1 MLKFDKLT
9 LELQW
14 IDTNICFCGG
24 GDDSDGAADNNPE
37 DAAAGR
43 FSGRGNT
50 QAAAGTPS
58 RGTTF
63 GVNGV
68 SKTGSTALDAQIG
81 WTDDDNRGNPGAN
94 FNALSNA
101 TSEQTAAAVAAA
113 REAQDRGGSPGQV
126 ESAVGSALDN
136 YSTGTVD
143 RSGGLTDKGR
153 SYIDDIVNQT
163 FAPPSDSPVSQALS
177 AGDVTSPGLMLPD
190 EVAFTQGMRG
200 TVPTISPAEE
210 LRQATARMMGDDP
223 NAPAALTVAQR
234 AALTPDQKIDDQI
247 ARNRAAITGMNLT
260 PEEQAEREAIAARQ
274 QAFVTGIMT
283 TPQATAANVLQGTT
297 PSDMARMATADA
309 GMITDSSP
317 RSNQVVLGGGVDDMG
332 SGVPLGESYGRFTP
346 GTDDMGSGVLPG
358 GSYDRFT
365 LGSDNMNL
373 VNDARF
379 GGPATLPTAAGTVRD
394 LQRARNDASMLED
407 LRTTAPASIAAGPV
421 LSGATTV
428 DDDFAEMGQRGGL
441 TQAQIN
447 AGIGYDARGLPRGL
461 QTFTNNQGITA
472 TTNLA
477 GTTQAQRDNMP
488 FYMNPEE
495 GGLVDS
501 IFGNPLDTAYGYELN
516 RQGDVTGIV
525 GKPGGGGMI
534 GAGMQLL
541 TDAIMG
547 PPESV
552 EDLLNRGVYSGYG
565 AGSQIVDES
574 DGGGDSPTKAP
585 NDPCPAG
592 YKMVDGAC
600 QISGDEATDPAA
612 PSSGFVINPNTGLP
626 TLFQPTTQ
634 ATQVGPINPF
644 VLQPYPR
651 PPVAIN
657 PPRPMQGIQALSPT
671 GAALGKAI

>member
-1 MLKFDKLT
+1 MINFFPELKRPKSDGMRSALG
-9 LELQW
+9 LEDLRNPFE
-14 IDTNICFCGG
+14 IHLGLFGE
-24 GDDSDGAADNNPE
+24 DDSSDGAADNNPV
-37 DAAAGR
+37 DADAGR

-63 GVNGV
+63 GVDGV

-81 WTDDDNRGNPGAN
+81 YTDDDNRGNPGAN
-94 FNALSNA
+94 FNALNNA
-101 TSEQTAAAVAAA
+101 TSEQTIAAVAAA

-163 FAPPSDSPVSQALS
+163 FAPPSSLSTSDPDEIFDTVDLSSSTPSMALPASLPASRSGEVSRALS
-177 AGDVTSPGLMLPD
+177 RTSSAILSMPNAGIGSGIPRSLIDDELKTRAEAGDRI
-190 EVAFTQGMRG
+190 A
-200 TVPTISPAEE
+200 
-210 LRQATARMMGDDP
+210 QAG
-223 NAPAALTVAQR
+223 
-234 AALTPDQKIDDQI
+234 LTPSPYELATDSRVP
-247 ARNRAAITGMNLT
+247 A
-260 PEEQAEREAIAARQ
+260 
-274 QAFVTGIMT
+274 VGIMT
-283 TPQATAANVLQGTT
+283 TPQATAANVLQGIDRSN
-297 PSDMARMATADA
+297 PRDMAARESNMARMATADA

-332 SGVPLGESYGRFTP
+332 SGVPLG
-346 GTDDMGSGVLPG
+346 

-365 LGSDNMNL
+365 RGSDNMNL

-394 LQRARNDASMLED
+394 LQRARGDASMLED
-407 LRTTAPASIAAGPV
+407 LRDTAPASIAAGPV

-447 AGIGYDARGLPRGL
+447 AGIGYDERGLPRGL
-461 QTFTNNQGITA
+461 QTFTNNRGITA

-488 FYMNPEE
+488 GYMNPEKD
-495 GGLVDS
+495 GLQDT

-516 RQGDVTGIV
+516 RQGDVTGVV
-525 GKPGGGGMI
+525 GRPMGGGLM
-534 GAGMQLL
+534 GAGAELL
-541 TDAIMG
+541 TNAIMG
-547 PPESV
+547 PPETV
-552 EDLLNRGVYSGYG
+552 EDLLNRSVYTGFG
-565 AGSQIVDES
+565 EGSQIGMD

-585 NDPCPAG
+585 TDPCPAG
-592 YKMVDGAC
+592 YQMVNGAC
-600 QISGDEATDPAA
+600 QISGDIMDLAVEDDFG
-612 PSSGFVINPNTGLP
+612 SGFVINPNTGLP

-671 GAALGKAI
+671 GAALGRAI

>member
-1 MLKFDKLT
+1 MINFFPELKRPKSDGMRSALG
-9 LELQW
+9 LEDYRNPFEIHFGL
-14 IDTNICFCGG
+14 FGE
-24 GDDSDGAADNNPE
+24 DDSSDGAADNNPE

-50 QAAAGTPS
+50 RAAAGTPS

-63 GVNGV
+63 GVDGV

-81 WTDDDNRGNPGAN
+81 YTDDDNRGNPGAN
-94 FNALSNA
+94 FNALNNA
-101 TSEQTAAAVAAA
+101 TSEQTIAAVAAA

-177 AGDVTSPGLMLPD
+177 AGDVTSPDLMPNQIGITAP
-190 EVAFTQGMRG
+190 VSR
-200 TVPTISPAEE
+200 EE
-210 LRQATARMMGDDP
+210 QLRKATARMMGDDP
-223 NAPAALTVAQR
+223 NAPVQLTVAEQASLDEQTRRSDAGLIALAQQREKELQGQR
-234 AALTPDQKIDDQI
+234 AIDAI
-247 ARNRAAITGMNLT
+247 NRNLGITAA
-260 PEEQAEREAIAARQ
+260 PA
-274 QAFVTGIMT
+274 
-283 TPQATAANVLQGTT
+283 ATAANV
-297 PSDMARMATADA
+297 
-309 GMITDSSP
+309 I
-317 RSNQVVLGGGVDDMG
+317 
-332 SGVPLGESYGRFTP
+332 
-346 GTDDMGSGVLPG
+346 
-358 GSYDRFT
+358 
-365 LGSDNMNL
+365 GSDNMNL

-394 LQRARNDASMLED
+394 LQRARGDASMLED
-407 LRTTAPASIAAGPV
+407 LRDTAPASIAAGPV

-488 FYMNPEE
+488 GYMNPEE
-495 GGLVDS
+495 GGLQDS

-516 RQGDVTGIV
+516 RQGDVTGVV
-525 GKPGGGGMI
+525 GRPMGGGLM
-534 GAGMQLL
+534 GAGAELL
-541 TDAIMG
+541 TNAIMG

-552 EDLLNRGVYSGYG
+552 EDLLNRSVYTGPTQVG
-565 AGSQIVDES
+565 MDGS
-574 DGGGDSPTKAP
+574 DGGGDSPTKAA

-592 YKMVDGAC
+592 YQMVNGAC
-600 QISGDEATDPAA
+600 QISDDLMGPIQSPEAG
-612 PSSGFVINPNTGLP
+612 SGFVINPNTGLP

-634 ATQVGPINPF
+634 ATQVGQVNPF
-644 VLQPYPR
+644 ALQPYT
-651 PPVAIN
+651 
-657 PPRPMQGIQALSPT
+657 PMQAQNIQQARSGIQALSPT
-671 GAALGKAI
+671 GAALGRAI